1 MKEKDFTKKYILLI
15 VITAIWAFSL
25 GRMAEALLFPHETTT
40 ENPQTTIESEF
51 VGPPE
56 RKIIEIKEEIPETA
70 EIPSPPDLDIP
81 LNDDIKSFIYE
92 KCDYD
97 DEMYCLV
104 MAVIKQE
111 SNFDHE
117 NVSADGHDRGLMQL
131 RSTYYD
137 YWIEK
142 YNVSDPEEIYDNM
155 TVGITMLQEY
165 IEKYEYKN
173 LALMCYNCG
182 EAGANRLWKQ
192 DTYSTRYTDKV
203 LGYYETYIGE
213 VTA

>member
-1 MKEKDFTKKYILLI
+1 MKDFTKKYILLI
-15 VITAIWAFSL
+15 VITAIWAFFL
-25 GRMAEALLFPHETTT
+25 GRMAGTLLYPPDTTT
-40 ENPQTTIESEF
+40 EDPQTTTESEF
-51 VGPPE
+51 IGPPE
-56 RKIIEIKEEIPETA
+56 LMTIEIPEEQPETA
-70 EIPSPPDLDIP
+70 EIPSPPYLDIP

-92 KCDYD
+92 KCEYD

-111 SNFDHE
+111 SDFDPE

-131 RSTYYD
+131 RDTYYD

-142 YNVSDPEEIYDNM
+142 YDVSDPEELYDNL

-165 IEKYEYKN
+165 IEKYQYKN

-182 EAGANRLWKQ
+182 EAGAKRLWKK

-213 VTA
+213 VTP